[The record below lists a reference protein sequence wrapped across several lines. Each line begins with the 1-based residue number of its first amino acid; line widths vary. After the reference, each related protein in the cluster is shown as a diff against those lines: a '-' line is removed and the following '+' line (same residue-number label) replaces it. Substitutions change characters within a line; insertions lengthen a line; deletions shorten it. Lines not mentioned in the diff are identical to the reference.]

1 MPTPDFTNTTL
12 FPTYAA
18 IPETT
23 TPDNDSQQ
31 EEDWFLLAQ
40 IKDDMTIVK
49 PTLVLSDRAGAPF
62 ALIFDGLARD
72 ALDFK
77 ALGLKKGCTAVVPR
91 ARRTPPREE
100 GKRGFVS
107 VPRGKAGEVRA
118 IPAGLER
125 VLEVGGRMRAGEGEG
140 CEVCGKEGDGGLKR
154 CEGCRGVRYCGKV
167 SFFSWICF
175 FGGWDGML
183 MMGRNV
189 RSRDGVRGGIRGSA
203 RSSKRSRGFGGRSE
217 SFSQAG
223 KVRSI
228 KKAFSDK

>member
-1 MPTPDFTNTTL
+1 MPTPDFTNPAL

-23 TPDNDSQQ
+23 TTTPDNEEQQ
-31 EEDWFLLAQ
+31 EDWFLLAQ

-72 ALDFK
+72 GLDFK
-77 ALGLKKGCTAVVPR
+77 ALGLRKGCTAVVPR

-107 VPRGKAGEVRA
+107 VPRGQAGTVRA

-125 VLEVGGRMRAGEGEG
+125 VLEVGGRMRGGLGEGEG
-140 CEVCGKEGDGGLKR
+140 CAGCGKGEGEGGLKR

-167 SFFSWICF
+167 SFSCF
-175 FGGWDGML
+175 FGG
-183 MMGRNV
+183 
-189 RSRDGVRGGIRGSA
+189 GVGC
-203 RSSKRSRGFGGRSE
+203 
-217 SFSQAG
+217 
-223 KVRSI
+223 
-228 KKAFSDK
+228 